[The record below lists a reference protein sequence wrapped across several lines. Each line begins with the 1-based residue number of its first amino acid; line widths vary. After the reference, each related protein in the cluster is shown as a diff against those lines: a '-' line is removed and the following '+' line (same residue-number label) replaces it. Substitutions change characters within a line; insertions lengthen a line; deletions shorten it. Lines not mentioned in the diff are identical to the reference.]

1 MARYD
6 MTYFMTLPLKI
17 GYKLIQTA
25 YLETEKQKAWELWLA
40 RRSTEP
46 FQPFSKFFES
56 NKTESPNKGKRKS
69 MEQMLK
75 EANDISGKIDE
86 GKYKEVKM

>member
-6 MTYFMTLPLKI
+6 MTYFMTMPLRI
-17 GYKLIQTA
+17 GHRLIAKA
-25 YLETEKQKAWELWLA
+25 YIEAEKQKAWDLWVA
-40 RRSTEP
+40 RRSTDP

-56 NKTESPNKGKRKS
+56 QKGETENEIEKMSTFEMLS
-69 MEQMLK
+69 MASNIEDKMAK
-75 EANDISGKIDE
+75 